1 MKCNRRVILLLMMLV
16 SLAAASP
23 VLAAYTVPG
32 DSVGSE
38 IINGKTFVL
47 YRVEP
52 KETLYAISNKYN
64 VSVDEL
70 VKYNPETE
78 AGLKVGA
85 ILKIP
90 YLLNAPAEQ
99 KYHIVTKSETL
110 YSIGREYNV
119 TVDELKAWN
128 NLTTDAISLGDR
140 LLVAAPAGAAVATG
154 STNANTAAV
163 AEPGSNPLD
172 YAGKVIHTVQSK
184 ETLYSISRLFDT
196 TEEQIKAWNNLS
208 TNNLAIG
215 QKLIVGINKGMVG
228 RAGEERLIR
237 DGNTEEAPPDYQ
249 YNRNPVSIS
258 QIGDPSQSELKDA
271 TAEKGSSSNS
281 SSSVRKMTELG
292 MAMVINDSVNTK
304 KYLALHRTA
313 PIGTIMQVHNEMN
326 NLSVFVRVVGVL
338 PPTGEN
344 DKVLIKLSQKAFEK
358 LGAYDDKFPVRL
370 TYVP

>member
-16 SLAAASP
+16 SLMAASP
-23 VLAAYTVPG
+23 VFAGYRVPG

-78 AGLKVGA
+78 TGLNVGA

-90 YLLNAPAEQ
+90 YVLHTPLEE
-99 KYHIVTKSETL
+99 KHHIVTKSETL

-119 TVDELKAWN
+119 TVDQLKEWN
-128 NLTTDAISLGDR
+128 KLTTDAISLGDR
-140 LLVAAPAGAAVATG
+140 LLVAAPASSSVSANI
-154 STNANTAAV
+154 SNANTAAAV
-163 AEPGSNPLD
+163 EPGNNSLD
-172 YAGKVIHTVQSK
+172 YAGRVTHTVQSK
-184 ETLYSISRLFDT
+184 ETLYSIARLFDT
-196 TEEQIKAWNNLS
+196 TEEKIKEWNNLS

-215 QKLIVGINKGMVG
+215 QKLIVGINKGIAG
-228 RAGEERLIR
+228 RTGEERLIR
-237 DGNTEEAPPDYQ
+237 DGNTEESPTDYK
-249 YNRNPVSIS
+249 YNRNPASIS

-271 TAEKGSSSNS
+271 TAENSSSSN
-281 SSSVRKMTELG
+281 SSVRKMTELG

>member
-1 MKCNRRVILLLMMLV
+1 MKCKNGLILLLMILV
-16 SLAAASP
+16 SLSAASP
-23 VLAAYTVPG
+23 VFAGYTVPG

-38 IINGKTFVL
+38 VINGKTFVL

-70 VKYNPETE
+70 VKFNPETE
-78 AGLKVGA
+78 AGLQVGA
-85 ILKIP
+85 ILRIP
-90 YLLNAPAEQ
+90 YDSKASGEK
-99 KYHIVTKSETL
+99 KYHIVTTSETL
-110 YSIGREYNV
+110 YSISREYSV
-119 TVDELKAWN
+119 TVDQLKEWN

-140 LLVAAPAGAAVATG
+140 LLVAAPEAKTASAVRA
-154 STNANTAAV
+154 SANTAASTGQP
-163 AEPGSNPLD
+163 ANSLD
-172 YAGKVIHTVQSK
+172 YAGKIIHTVQSK

-196 TEEQIKAWNNLS
+196 TEEKIKEWNNLS
-208 TNNLAIG
+208 TSNLAVG
-215 QKLIVGINKGMVG
+215 QKLIVGVNKGIPG
-228 RAGEERLIR
+228 RVGEERLIR
-237 DGNTEEAPPDYQ
+237 DESRTEEAADYQ

-258 QIGDPSQSELKDA
+258 QIGDPSQTELKDA
-271 TAEKGSSSNS
+271 TADNSNS
-281 SSSVRKMTELG
+281 TGVRKMTELG